1 MLRAFRG
8 PLLLPLLL
16 TVSSLGA
23 QTRPT
28 FQAGAHGGFDFT
40 NGEVDNERIGVQAS
54 VPVGWLLTVNPV
66 FSYLY
71 NFPGDPTDTFEGS
84 AWQGYLTLRVHPLP
98 FLALGYGMTVIHA
111 SLSSAEF
118 DFSDS
123 ETDATDVG
131 VVGLT
136 LPTGRVRPFAELYLV
151 DLLERRS
158 AVGGHLL
165 FGVNL
170 RLP

>member
-1 MLRAFRG
+1 MLSALRAV
-8 PLLLPLLL
+8 LLFALLL
-16 TVSSLGA
+16 TVPPVGA
-23 QTRPT
+23 QTRPS

-40 NGEVDNERIGVQAS
+40 EGEVDNERIGVQAS
-54 VPVGWLLTVNPV
+54 VPVGWLLTLDPV

-84 AWQGYLTLRVHPLP
+84 AWQGYLTLRVHPWS
-98 FLALGYGMTVIHA
+98 FLALGYGMTVVHA

-131 VVGLT
+131 VVGLS
-136 LPTGRVRPFAELYLV
+136 LPKGKVRPFAEVYLV

-170 RLP
+170 RLR

>member
-1 MLRAFRG
+1 MLSALRAV
-8 PLLLPLLL
+8 LLLALLL
-16 TVSSLGA
+16 TVPTVGA
-23 QTRPT
+23 QTRPS

-40 NGEVDNERIGVQAS
+40 EGEVDNERLGVQAS
-54 VPVGWLLTVNPV
+54 VPVGWLLTLDPV

-84 AWQGYLTLRVHPLP
+84 AWQGYLTLRVHPWS

-131 VVGLT
+131 WSV
-136 LPTGRVRPFAELYLV
+136 
-151 DLLERRS
+151 
-158 AVGGHLL
+158 
-165 FGVNL
+165 
-170 RLP
+170 